1 MALVLFVVGIA
12 IGRAT
17 SDNGRTSTASAEES
31 SAAATATG
39 KNRSSSSATRS
50 SARPTPRTSTP
61 PPPPPVNGVGAV
73 VDFSGTISG
82 APAQGS
88 VTLNGIRRTSQSEQ
102 SYTDSLPTHGSWL
115 VIDVTVSS
123 TTGEIPYNVY
133 DWTVS
138 TPDGN
143 VQDYDYSVLEEGLG
157 SGTVLPGRI
166 VRGEVAFDVPEGP
179 LFIDYSLGS
188 EVVTTFEIT
197 G

>member
-1 MALVLFVVGIA
+1 M
-12 IGRAT
+12 
-17 SDNGRTSTASAEES
+17 
-31 SAAATATG
+31 
-39 KNRSSSSATRS
+39 
-50 SARPTPRTSTP
+50 
-61 PPPPPVNGVGAV
+61 

-82 APAQGS
+82 SAAAGS
-88 VTLNGIRRTSQSEQ
+88 VTLNGVRRVPQPES
-102 SYTDSLPTHGSWL
+102 SYSDAVPTHGSWL
-115 VIDVTVSS
+115 VIDVTIAS

-143 VQDYDYSVLEEGLG
+143 VQDYDYSVLEEALG

-166 VRGEVAFDVPEGP
+166 VRGEVAFDVPEGQ
-179 LFIDYSLGS
+179 LFIDYSLGF